1 MSSPSSTVSAFP
13 HARAGTD
20 TRPRRGRRW
29 QIIDADERVFEP
41 HLPVAMQ
48 HKDRLAVRELAVF
61 LAALGA
67 ASIVA
72 ASVVFFLGAHGVL
85 EVGQL

>member
-1 MSSPSSTVSAFP
+1 MPTNGCLKLIS
-13 HARAGTD
+13 
-20 TRPRRGRRW
+20 RRRS
-29 QIIDADERVFEP
+29 
-41 HLPVAMQ
+41 MQ

>member
-1 MSSPSSTVSAFP
+1 
-13 HARAGTD
+13 
-20 TRPRRGRRW
+20 
-29 QIIDADERVFEP
+29 
-41 HLPVAMQ
+41 MQ

-85 EVGQL
+85 KVGQL